1 MANTKEKTSG
11 RVGLFD
17 ELRGFA
23 IICMV
28 VYHAMFHLN
37 YTFGVSVPIFFESW
51 FDVIRDIFAG
61 LFIFISGAVCRF
73 SKNNLKRGV
82 QCFFLGMVL
91 TFVTPFFSDGTI
103 YFGIL
108 HMLGISM
115 MIFGLGEKILDCLP
129 ALVGLII
136 SVLLFV
142 LTMGVSD
149 GFVGIG
155 GLFEL
160 HIPQAAYDVDVLF
173 PFGMCG
179 PFFESQD
186 YFPLFPWLFLF
197 IAGSYF
203 GVWAKDG
210 SLPKFFYPTHIKW
223 LAAVGRHTI
232 WIYMLHVPIIF
243 LIFTLIFR

>member
-1 MANTKEKTSG
+1 MDKKDKTSG
-11 RVGLFD
+11 RVGLLD

-28 VYHAMFHLN
+28 IYHAMYHLK
-37 YTFGVSVPIFFESW
+37 YSFGVDVPIFFEGW

-82 QCFFLGMVL
+82 QCFFLGMIL

-103 YFGIL
+103 VFGIL

-115 MIFGLGEKILDCLP
+115 MIFGLGEDIFDHLP
-129 ALVGLII
+129 AAVGFVI
-136 SVLLFV
+136 SVILFV
-142 LTMGVSD
+142 LTMGVPN

-160 HIPQAAYDVDVLF
+160 NLPQQAYDIGVLF
-173 PFGMCG
+173 PFGMHTRG
-179 PFFESQD
+179 FVSLD
-186 YFPLFPWLFLF
+186 YFPLLPWFFLF
-197 IAGSYF
+197 AAGSYF
-203 GVWAKDG
+203 GIWAKNK
-210 SLPKFFYPTHIKW
+210 SLPAFFYPTHVKW

-232 WIYMLHVPIIF
+232 WIYMLHVPIIY
-243 LIFTLIFR
+243 LIFSLIFR